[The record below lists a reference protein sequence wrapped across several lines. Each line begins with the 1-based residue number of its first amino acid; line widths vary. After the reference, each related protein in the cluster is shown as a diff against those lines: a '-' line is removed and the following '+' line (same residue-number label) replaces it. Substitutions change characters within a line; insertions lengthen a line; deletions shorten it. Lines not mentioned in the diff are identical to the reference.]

1 MGKIRYLSDGA
12 LRYIKG
18 RLDSIEKKI
27 NSNEITN
34 ATKCK
39 ILSIKTNTFFS
50 KPNTMKVIYMTNPD
64 NHINGNINIL
74 VDGNIYNLNAF
85 INSNGT
91 IYSDNKKIGYFILNK
106 ETDHVVEIY
115 IDCIID
121 NKKVNFMNAF
131 SVSIIRDINNDFID
145 FTYSIN
151 YNNRLHVDINNST
164 IDEVCNAKFFNI
176 DGLSYIIKDMD
187 DINRVIILKC
197 ITPPFNEY
205 NFEVHIGFRD
215 NKLSIKSINSN
226 YLDIKS

>member
-12 LRYIKG
+12 LRYIKS
-18 RLDSIEKKI
+18 RLDNIEKKI
-27 NSNEITN
+27 NGNEITN

-39 ILSIKTNTFFS
+39 ILNIKTNAFFS
-50 KPNTMKVIYMTNPD
+50 KPNTKDVIYMTNPD

-106 ETDHVVEIY
+106 KTFDVVELY

-121 NKKVNFMNAF
+121 NKRVNFMNAF
-131 SVSIIRDINNDFID
+131 NVAIIKDMNDPFIM
-145 FTYSIN
+145 FEYSIG
-151 YNNRLHVDINNST
+151 YNNRLHADINNST
-164 IDEVCNAKFFNI
+164 IDELSNAKFFNI
-176 DGLSYIIKDMD
+176 DNLSYIIKDMS
-187 DINRVIILKC
+187 DITKTLILQC
-197 ITPPFNEY
+197 ITPPLNEY
-205 NFEVHIGFRD
+205 NFEVQIGFID